1 MFRQFRVCRWPL
13 GALSVLLALALVAL
27 ALAVDADDR
36 QVERRGEDDGQ
47 VARAPYWA
55 PADGPNARVE
65 DLHREYYNIF
75 KYGNRNAASH
85 LWATFL
91 LDRAY
96 LMTENRLSMFFSGF
110 CAVGGS
116 SVRPSEYNR
125 YRLTLSKLGGG
136 HSTGYMHY
144 CCWPCV
150 CDTQDFIK
158 VDTKSVMLSNGVL
171 RKFQFAVIGN
181 PCDDPDQLTAKWRD
195 PFGRRGMTSIAASAP
210 EVRCNNGKLEGATL
224 SDHNYIIIGMFFDS
238 EDAIH
243 DGHFGTAEGARSELR
258 DPTPGRMSR
267 AIANDKTGYRG
278 YQDEREYVDQCEDRA
293 MKGYNSGMGEI
304 FRKVSSISPITAAAL
319 SSRPHYEPEPA
330 QIAAASPSCDSGSL
344 SCNSEDAA
352 SQVGNHHT
360 VSQSRQF

>member
-1 MFRQFRVCRWPL
+1 MFRLRQFRQFRL
-13 GALSVLLALALVAL
+13 GVSVLLGLVAL
-27 ALAVDADDR
+27 AALAADGSR
-36 QVERRGEDDGQ
+36 MIERRGEEDDGQ
-47 VARAPYWA
+47 IAKAPYWA
-55 PADGPNARVE
+55 PAVAPNARVD
-65 DLHREYYNIF
+65 DLHKEYYNIF
-75 KYGNRNAASH
+75 QYGNRNAASH

-91 LDRAY
+91 LDRGY
-96 LMTENRLSMFFSGF
+96 LMTEKRLSMFFSGF
-110 CAVGGS
+110 CAVSGS

-125 YRLTLSKLGGG
+125 YRLTLAKLGGG

-158 VDTKSVMLSNGVL
+158 VDTKSVMLANGVV

-195 PFGRRGMTSIAASAP
+195 PFGRRGMTSIAESAA
-210 EVRCNNGKLEGATL
+210 EVRCNNGRLEGATL

-243 DGHFGTAEGARSELR
+243 SGNFGTAEGARSELR

-267 AIANDKTGYRG
+267 AIAKDKTGYRG
-278 YQDEREYVDQCEDRA
+278 YQDEREYIDQCEDRA

-304 FRKVSSISPITAAAL
+304 FRKVCSISPISATAL
-319 SSRPHYEPEPA
+319 TSRHHHEPEPA
-330 QIAAASPSCDSGSL
+330 QIAAISPSCDSGRP
-344 SCNSEDAA
+344 SCNSEDDAA
-352 SQVGNHHT
+352 SQIGNRHT
-360 VSQSRQF
+360 VSQPSRF